1 MTSYAPFRLEIAAC
15 LWETVL
21 TFRDRPATD
30 PDALARAFVIRRV
43 FDSLGTQAL
52 RPIVL
57 SWTAAVERAWQD
69 IDDDCPFGLDWSF
82 IGRWLAE
89 SVDWSHPHHPI
100 LRSDAAG
107 QHAEHASAT
116 AIGEERSSG
125 ATDIA
130 SREDHLDLLARA
142 RSAIEHPD
150 DLANHAR
157 NQLIAKIRGAED
169 RLQRSPLPWPV
180 HLHAAAIEHRYGTN
194 IHAAIDEAALDAE
207 IAAWCREW
215 WKETGDERD
224 PATLDNETVIAV
236 YFDGHPSDGCAR
248 DQLQVVPPP
257 VQASVAPESVETGRY
272 CVLSTAHLTVQT
284 AGLLDGWAS
293 WPPTERPIDIAASV
307 YGWFVPTRLLDE
319 ARQAQLPDDLLRL
332 MAFGRSRGF
341 QFLLLDCDGDSS
353 DDLPVHDW

>member
-30 PDALARAFVIRRV
+30 PDALERALAIRGV
-43 FDSLGTQAL
+43 FDRLGTQAL

-69 IDDDCPFGLDWSF
+69 IDDDCPFGLDWAF
-82 IGRWLAE
+82 IERWLAE
-89 SVDWSHPHHPI
+89 SVDWAHPDHPI

-107 QHAEHASAT
+107 RHAEQACAT
-116 AIGEERSSG
+116 GIGEEPSSG
-125 ATDIA
+125 PTDIA
-130 SREDHLDLLARA
+130 SREDHIALLVRA
-142 RSAIEHPD
+142 RSAIEYPD

-157 NQLIAKIRGAED
+157 NQLISEIRGAED
-169 RLQRSPLPWPV
+169 RIERSPLPWPV

-194 IHAAIDEAALDAE
+194 IHAAIDEATLDAE

-224 PATLDNETVIAV
+224 PATLDNETVIAL
-236 YFDGHPSDGCAR
+236 YFDGHPSDGCAK
-248 DQLQVVPPP
+248 DQLQVGPPRLRL
-257 VQASVAPESVETGRY
+257 SVSSESMETGRY

-307 YGWFVPTRLLDE
+307 YGWFVPTRSLEE
-319 ARQAQLPDDLLRL
+319 ARQAQLPADLLRL

-341 QFLLLDCDGDSS
+341 QFLLLDCDGDRSA
-353 DDLPVHDW
+353 DLPVHDW